1 MWEHYNDTVC
11 VITPIFRT
19 NTLNSKTNALT
30 LHSRSQHT
38 PVAVPGSPLFCHC
51 ISSSQCVPILHREE
65 HTSSVTFCVHVRCYS
80 TILLLFLFLFC
91 SHFFLSGCISQ
102 KYHCSKNNRGSK
114 GNLPC
119 LNKKGGC
126 HT

>member
-1 MWEHYNDTVC
+1 MYELKKKNLHRYADRIHLLDVMWEHYNDTVC

-91 SHFFLSGCISQ
+91 SHFFSVW
-102 KYHCSKNNRGSK
+102 
-114 GNLPC
+114 
-119 LNKKGGC
+119 
-126 HT
+126 